1 MAEPGRMQSLAMRL
15 SVFRDVYRMVGRSKR
30 WWLLPMLVLLVVFG
44 LALAGLQAVEYLSPF
59 IYAVL

>member
-1 MAEPGRMQSLAMRL
+1 MTEPGRMQSLAMRL
-15 SVFRDVYRMVGRSKR
+15 SLFRDIYRMVGRSKR
-30 WWLLPMLVLLVVFG
+30 WWLLPMLVVLVVFG